1 MSEQSNLSRTT
12 QTPFAALRRFVRQ
25 PAQLE
30 SCELCSAPVEA
41 EHDHLVEPKTRKIVC
56 ACYACGLLFTGQNGT
71 KYKRVPRQARYLS
84 DFELTDAQWDDLLI
98 PIGMAFFFFSS
109 AADKMIALYPSPAG
123 PTESLLTLD
132 AWQAIAD
139 ENPILKQMEPDVEA
153 LLVNRI
159 GETREYYIAPIDAC
173 YRLVGLIR
181 MNWRGLS
188 GGVDVW
194 REIQNFFSALKRH
207 SR

>member
-1 MSEQSNLSRTT
+1 MSEQLNLTSTG

-25 PAQLE
+25 PTQLE

-41 EHDHLVEPKTRKIVC
+41 EHDHLVEPQTRKIIC

-71 KYKRVPRQARYLS
+71 KYKRVPRQARYLP
-84 DFELTDAQWDDLLI
+84 DFQLTAAQWDDLLV

-109 AADKMIALYPSPAG
+109 PADKMIALYPSPAG

-132 AWQAIAD
+132 AWEAIAN
-139 ENPILKQMEPDVEA
+139 ENPLLKQMEADVEA

-159 GETREYYIAPIDAC
+159 GETRDYYIAPIDEC

-194 REIQNFFSALKRH
+194 REIQNFFVGLKHRA
-207 SR
+207 R

>member
-1 MSEQSNLSRTT
+1 MDEQSNLGSTT

-25 PAQLE
+25 PTQLE
-30 SCELCSAPVEA
+30 SCELCSAPVDA
-41 EHDHLVEPKTRKIVC
+41 EHDHLVEPQTRKIVC
-56 ACYACGLLFTGQNGT
+56 ACYACGLLFTGHNGT
-71 KYKRVPRQARYLS
+71 KYKRVPREARYLP
-84 DFELTDAQWDDLLI
+84 DFKLTDGQWDDLLV
-98 PIGMAFFFFSS
+98 PISMAFFFFSCS
-109 AADKMIALYPSPAG
+109 ADKMIALYPSPAG

-132 AWQAIAD
+132 AWEAIAN

-159 GETREYYIAPIDAC
+159 GDSRDYYIAPIDAC

-181 MNWRGLS
+181 MNWRGFS

-194 REIQNFFSALKRH
+194 REIQKFFSDLKRR